1 MKVIRKFSRPIAV
14 FCLLNLFVDL
24 LAPTFV
30 HAVTGHSSMPEYR
43 SFEPVGTTNMV
54 NVFDGSFT
62 YSIPLL
68 DVPNG
73 YPVTLSYH
81 SNEINTEAQAS
92 WVGLGW
98 TLNPGSVNRV
108 KRGFPDEFNGQTV
121 KYHTKMP
128 KNWTLTAGTGASFEL
143 FSKASDEKTKG
154 NGLGLNAGVNIR
166 FNNYQGFG
174 RSFHTGASL
183 AGMVSLN
190 FSYSNGRVGFKPDI
204 NPAAILEKALKS
216 KSAAKNKPTSEQS
229 QGETEQQGKNQG
241 QESADN
247 QASAE
252 KAEATQQAT
261 TQMRGIG
268 ESQISFGA
276 GGVSGT
282 FYSNKIPTLSVSP
295 NTPTP
300 MPVSVN
306 PYNGFG
312 VDLKVEVGVNILPVP
327 MDPEGYFTGTYVQQ
341 KYNNNIEKQ
350 VTGYMHSENA
360 LSNENWVM
368 DYFTENDQMYDKKDK
383 FLPAPFPNNDLF
395 VVSGE
400 ALGGSF
406 RAYRSEMGTYRQNK
420 AVSETFT
427 VRAGADVNLPSIG
440 TLVGS
445 SNLVT
450 SVGANLG
457 GTYHV
462 LESGAW
468 EDNEIN
474 KYRFRDDNSYK
485 ESSNEKFVLRFTG
498 DKASQIDLTETDTPV
513 RGRLTGYVVDASISL
528 NLGDRRNTERNLRS
542 SYIEM
547 HKQSDFASA
556 YKTEQRNLKLFD
568 GTSMV
573 SYDRNY
579 YHSSNPNSIG
589 EVVTYNTDGVK
600 YVYGL
605 PINSRNEK
613 EMQYSVSPGEV
624 TTNGLTATLTDASS
638 TEENAARKLGHES
651 NAPYA
656 TQFLI
661 TQITSPDYID
671 RTLNGPSPDDFG
683 NYTRFNYTR
692 VAGGSGTWYGYRH
705 PYNKVNFNYGSLSS
719 NKDDMV
725 SYNYGEKEI
734 YFLHSIASRTHVAF
748 FTTEDRTDGLSAKL
762 GNNPGLADAL
772 SGSKSGVQEV
782 KLKKLTR
789 IDLYA
794 IEDCNGD
801 GEGNYTSPK
810 SGARAIKSA
819 IFKYEN
825 ENQALCQGTPNST
838 SAKGKLTLK
847 KLWFEYGGISKSKI
861 SPYEFHYQYP
871 TEAYPSRYSALNNTI
886 SGNQNPAYKLENTDR
901 WGNYR
906 DYDALV
912 TKLGDLARFWPYAD
926 QNPASS
932 FDPAAWCL
940 KRIDL
945 PSGGQIHVQYEQHD
959 YLYVQDKQAMVM
971 VPLHASTDNE
981 GEGNNTKKYFLDL
994 GKLNIPVTMETAHQL
1009 FEPMKDERMYFNF
1022 LYRLIGDGGTAH
1034 YTTLNAE
1041 YIEGF
1046 ARIAGYGVQ
1055 DGKVYFVFKDING
1068 GSNYAKIDHGSFN
1081 KRELPSKVCEEFYMN
1096 NRQGLVNNSSN
1107 ALEDE
1112 NQSDESRVRA
1122 LASLATQ
1129 ITGTTPR
1136 CKVFN
1141 PSMSYV
1147 RLQLPLSQKGKLGG
1161 GIRVKRL
1168 MMYENGMLSGGTEK
1182 SLYGMEYDY
1191 TMQVSRNNQ
1200 LYTITSGVATNEPST
1215 GRRENS
1221 LVQPLPRNSQSKFEA
1236 ILYGQDM
1243 YDSEGPLGESL
1254 LPAPSVGYSQVKIK
1268 SIHSGMTGTGYEIH
1282 EFYTCK
1288 DRPFKVQYTDIER
1301 ACEVPVSAGAGVSG
1315 ISAGYSRVAPHL
1327 TQGYSFVQNEM
1338 HGQVKRISKYAEYS
1352 KVPLAE
1358 ELYDYIDDISRQG
1371 AVQNQQNT
1379 ITGITDFSDLQTG
1392 MPVSGP
1398 GIPDGTTIV
1407 SLEGGIITLS
1417 ANAHATT
1424 SGWYTFREGITT
1436 MDENMRVRHNQRP
1449 GKEGEMLAESR
1460 NVYDLTIG
1468 ANIGA
1473 DVSAGALITYP
1484 TPIPLPIPMVYLK
1497 KVKFGASMHESI
1509 LRTHVTN
1516 KIIKYPAILKRVTN
1530 ISDGIR
1536 HVSEN
1541 MVYDQYSGNPVV
1553 VRSYDD
1559 FDQHVMKQDF
1569 MASWPYKNMRAKS
1582 LNEGLAFTGTF
1593 STPNHLSID
1602 TRGGSCSMLDNFVS
1616 GDFIEITQGSG
1627 ISLYH
1632 VDKVDYANNRLNL
1645 LLSGESSVSAQNGN
1659 ASLLILRSGHTNQ
1672 LNAKAGSMQSNNKVE
1687 YFNNENLPETGT
1699 TIPIITQFVN
1709 TLNNNLPSSG
1719 SILIPKSVIPGG
1731 LRLIDFRDGSCLV
1744 SPYLFPG
1751 DIKISKTDNSYN
1763 LEIIGPP
1770 VNTPVVNNSEAN
1782 PHPYVDFLNDLLDA
1796 TWPNEVPDHIDFFPY
1811 IPPDTTPFGPP
1822 APTHPLYPSGHLES
1836 TSTEVWINSL
1846 VEPFQSRTF
1855 NNINGWPTR
1864 TYNDLIY
1871 GLGPCTWGYKIDTK
1885 HYIAC
1890 PITIATIGS
1899 IFPVGGTGRGGVFS
1913 ASIRSGRLNIDIWSP
1928 DSDDIYARK
1937 TEYTDILY
1945 TSSTSIIDIKPLL
1958 QNPFTSKIG
1967 KFSQNDDGFLTFK
1980 KYNLT
1985 TQILGPGEPVL
1996 GIRFYHLEPIRPVL
2010 CNTVLPISQGSFFYN
2025 PSTQYIE
2032 FRNDAC
2038 SYPIT
2043 CFKICLEGQ
2052 IPPLYTQAISASALT
2067 YSDDWTYEEGRFTLT
2082 STPYSGTLN
2091 AYEKGFK
2098 GKWRVKDSYT
2108 YRSTASH
2115 DRNFNTGR
2123 FTLEIFNWEN
2133 PQWNS
2138 DKWVK
2143 VNTVDQYGPSGSPL
2157 EEHNLMHIY
2166 SAAKYGYNNSVPVL
2180 VAQNARQS
2188 AVAFESFEQVYKDAY
2203 FEDGLPVSSAH
2214 LALRTQAFA
2223 HSGKYSMEV
2232 PQNGLNVARLRLTD
2246 NAPLQIRAW
2255 VRNATLTS
2263 MVDASLSVT
2272 LSGNSEQVTG
2282 HLTRIS
2288 SNGEWDLVEYTTSQ
2302 LPPAL
2307 LNTPL
2312 TVSVSREGLSKVYM
2326 DDIRIQPVESEMV
2339 CYVYDQALRL
2349 TAVLDDQHYAL
2360 RYQYNPEGLLIRKQK
2375 ETREGIKTLS
2385 ETHYNT
2391 VKTNR

>member
-1 MKVIRKFSRPIAV
+1 MKIIRKFSRPIAV
-14 FCLLNLFVDL
+14 FCLLSLFADL

-62 YSIPLL
+62 YAIPLL

-98 TLNPGSVNRV
+98 TLNPGSINRV

-216 KSAAKNKPTSEQS
+216 KSAPKNKPTSEQS
-229 QGETEQQGKNQG
+229 QGETEQQGQNQK

-282 FYSNKIPTLSVSP
+282 FYSNKIPTLSISP

-341 KYNNNIEKQ
+341 EYNTNSEKQ

-360 LSNENWVM
+360 LSNANWVM

-383 FLPAPFPNNDLF
+383 FLPVPFPNNDLF

-427 VRAGADVNLPSIG
+427 VRAGADINLPSIG

-450 SVGANLG
+450 TVGANLG
-457 GTYHV
+457 GTYHM

-468 EDNEIN
+468 EDNAIN
-474 KYRFRDDNSYK
+474 NYRFRDDNSYR

-498 DKASQIDLTETDTPV
+498 DKTSQIDLTETDTPV
-513 RGRLTGYVVDASISL
+513 RGRLTGYVADASISL

-547 HKQSDFASA
+547 HKQGDFASA

-568 GTSMV
+568 GTGMV

-624 TTNGLTATLTDASS
+624 TTNGLTATLTNAAS
-638 TEENAARKLGHES
+638 TEANAARKLGHES

-683 NYTRFNYTR
+683 NYTKFNYTR

-762 GNNPGLADAL
+762 GNNPSLADAL

-801 GEGNYTSPK
+801 GEGNYTGPK
-810 SGARAIKSA
+810 TGARAIKSA
-819 IFKYEN
+819 IFKYED
-825 ENQALCQGTPNST
+825 ENQALCQGIPNSST
-838 SAKGKLTLK
+838 VRGKLTLK
-847 KLWFEYGGISKSKI
+847 KLWFEYGGIHKSKI

-886 SGNQNPAYKLENTDR
+886 SENQNPAYKLENTDR

-926 QNPASS
+926 QNPGSS

-1034 YTTLNAE
+1034 YNTLNAE

-1081 KRELPSKVCEEFYMN
+1081 KRELPCKVCEEFYMN
-1096 NRQGLVNNSSN
+1096 NRQGLVNNNSN

-1112 NQSDESRVRA
+1112 NQSDESKIRA
-1122 LASLATQ
+1122 LASMATQ

-1200 LYTITSGVATNEPST
+1200 LYTVTSGVATNEPST

-1254 LPAPSVGYSQVKIK
+1254 LPSPSVGYSQVKIK
-1268 SIHSGMTGTGYEIH
+1268 SIHSGMTGTGYELH

-1288 DRPFKVQYTDIER
+1288 DRPFKVLYTDIER
-1301 ACEVPVSAGAGVSG
+1301 ACEVPVSAGGGVSG

-1358 ELYDYIDDISRQG
+1358 ELYDYIDDISRKG

-1379 ITGITDFSDLQTG
+1379 ITDITDFSDLQTG

-1398 GIPDGTTIV
+1398 GIPDGTTIA
-1407 SLEGGIITLS
+1407 SLEGGVITLS

-1460 NVYDLTIG
+1460 NIYDLTIG

-1473 DVSAGALITYP
+1473 DVSAGVLITYP

-1616 GDFIEITQGSG
+1616 GDFLEITQGSRV
-1627 ISLYH
+1627 SLYH

-1672 LNAKAGSMQSNNKVE
+1672 LNAKAGSMQSNNKTNYYTKDDEPAPGPVPTTVTQLV
-1687 YFNNENLPETGT
+1687 NL
-1699 TIPIITQFVN
+1699 
-1709 TLNNNLPSSG
+1709 LNNNIPGSGSVTINKSSLPS
-1719 SILIPKSVIPGG
+1719 G
-1731 LRLIDFRDGSCLV
+1731 LQLVDFRNGICLD
-1744 SPYLFPG
+1744 SINKFPG
-1751 DIKISKTDNSYN
+1751 DIKISRSGNSFTVAI
-1763 LEIIGPP
+1763 EGAP
-1770 VNTPVVNNSEAN
+1770 VNTAVPVNSEAD
-1782 PHPYVDFLNDLLDA
+1782 PHPFVAFMNEYINAIWGQIIPDSVERIYYNGESMAHPDYSYCWLTLPEPWVINLLQ
-1796 TWPNEVPDHIDFFPY
+1796 PY
-1811 IPPDTTPFGPP
+1811 Q
-1822 APTHPLYPSGHLES
+1822 
-1836 TSTEVWINSL
+1836 SL
-1846 VEPFQSRTF
+1846 MF
-1855 NNINGWPTR
+1855 NNINGHNNLSINELLQICAAFKGPGFNVSSSSSDYRSAITQCFGTFGTTAMHER
-1864 TYNDLIY
+1864 YEGVFFFSVRY
-1871 GLGPCTWGYKIDTK
+1871 GQANLYSPSS
-1885 HYIAC
+1885 
-1890 PITIATIGS
+1890 IGS
-1899 IFPVGGTGRGGVFS
+1899 MNNNAGFNETIYSFS
-1913 ASIRSGRLNIDIWSP
+1913 PPSSSVDL
-1928 DSDDIYARK
+1928 K
-1937 TEYTDILY
+1937 TWLE
-1945 TSSTSIIDIKPLL
+1945 
-1958 QNPFTSKIG
+1958 NPFTSNIG
-1967 KFSQNDDGFLTFK
+1967 VFSQNDDGYLTFR
-1980 KYNLT
+1980 KYDFAT
-1985 TQILGPGEPVL
+1985 KILGPGIPVL
-1996 GIRFYHLEPIRPVL
+1996 GIRFFRVDPVRPVI
-2010 CNTVLPISQGSFFYN
+2010 CNTVLPLTHGTFSYN
-2025 PSTQYIE
+2025 PSTNYIE
-2032 FRNDAC
+2032 FGNSTC
-2038 SYPIT
+2038 SYPVT
-2043 CFKICLEGQ
+2043 CLRICPESEETQ
-2052 IPPLYTQAISASALT
+2052 TQAISASALT
-2067 YSDDWTYEEGRFTLT
+2067 YSDNWSYDEGRFTLT
-2082 STPYSGTLN
+2082 STAYSGTLN

-2232 PQNGLNVARLRLTD
+2232 PQDGLNVARLQLTD

-2255 VRNATLTS
+2255 VRSATQAS

-2282 HLTRIS
+2282 RLTRIS

-2302 LPPAL
+2302 LPTAL

-2349 TAVLDDQHYAL
+2349 TTVLDDQHYAL
-2360 RYQYNPEGLLIRKQK
+2360 RYQYNPEGLLIRKLK

-2391 VKTNR
+2391 MKTNR